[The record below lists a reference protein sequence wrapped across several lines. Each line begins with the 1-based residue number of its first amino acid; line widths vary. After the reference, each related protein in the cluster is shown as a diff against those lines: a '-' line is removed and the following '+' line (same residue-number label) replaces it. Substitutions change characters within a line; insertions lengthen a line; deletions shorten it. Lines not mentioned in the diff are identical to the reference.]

1 MDRLLFFGLR
11 ENRRLRF
18 VKLLQLRSIHM
29 FVAFLRPIV
38 IWVIRVGPSVVYK
51 KLMSVAMA
59 LLLLTVNV

>member
-1 MDRLLFFGLR
+1 
-11 ENRRLRF
+11 
-18 VKLLQLRSIHM
+18 M